1 MRETSTISTVT
12 DDYVP
17 FGARSFHVADTGP
30 FHVGDTAIV
39 RRFTNRAW
47 FDTLEIDMDSNI
59 WKNEPKTFDFDRIV
73 TSIKGNL
80 VTVDVPLTC
89 PIEAAWGGGEIL
101 RYTAVGRISRV
112 GVENQRCMSDFNR
125 TVRTREYGN
134 MDRSPYI
141 GDEYYSDENH
151 YFNFISID
159 NAENAWVRNVTA
171 L

>member
-1 MRETSTISTVT
+1 M
-12 DDYVP
+12 
-17 FGARSFHVADTGP
+17 
-30 FHVGDTAIV
+30 
-39 RRFTNRAW
+39 
-47 FDTLEIDMDSNI
+47 
-59 WKNEPKTFDFDRIV
+59 
-73 TSIKGNL
+73 
-80 VTVDVPLTC
+80 DVPLTC